1 MVLQLHD
8 VEPTHRIHTSKR
20 NILPSSFLHRRIDI
34 APRCETI
41 AIQEISKG
49 YQRQKTNLRSPMDE
63 SVRMP
68 RQYLVEAE
76 AIT

>member
-34 APRCETI
+34 APRCETKVGI
-41 AIQEISKG
+41 LMFFMVKEDLGKQRKG
-49 YQRQKTNLRSPMDE
+49 M
-63 SVRMP
+63 
-68 RQYLVEAE
+68 LVLFNMHELVNNY
-76 AIT
+76 